1 MWSATV
7 PRYFGYGE
15 QKFQGTKVPRSERSR
30 ERKLHLWYW
39 KFHNSHRAT
48 PDRTRPAPCHRACTG
63 PEMTDDFL
71 LSSRYG
77 RTSSSRLLTR
87 RPLRVE
93 LKGVRR
99 ANYLQLTKG
108 MNSSRRSWWLG
119 FKVGMEVF
127 SFLLIQLK
135 PKQKGFQANAATR
148 ELNTSAHQKHEP
160 TRRLRSRTGPAR
172 LIVIADI
179 QGWVFHGLIR

>member
-1 MWSATV
+1 MECDISTLLWLRWAKV
-7 PRYFGYGE
+7 PGNESSKERT
-15 QKFQGTKVPRSERSR
+15 FQGEKVTPMVL
-30 ERKLHLWYW
+30 KVHT
-39 KFHNSHRAT
+39 SHRAT

-77 RTSSSRLLTR
+77 QTSSSRLLTR